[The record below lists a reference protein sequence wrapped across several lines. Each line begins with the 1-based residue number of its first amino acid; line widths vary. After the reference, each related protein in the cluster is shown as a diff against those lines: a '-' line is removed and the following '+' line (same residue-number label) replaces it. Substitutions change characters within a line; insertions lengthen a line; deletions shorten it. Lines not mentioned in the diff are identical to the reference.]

1 VYRLGYV
8 QALKML
14 KIAAKPTFLG
24 YYAAKMDDQF
34 IRSIIHRLAYLLTKI
49 RTVRSDAFQNFRA
62 SDRSSAPIA

>member
-14 KIAAKPTFLG
+14 KIAAKPMFLG

-34 IRSIIHRLAYLLTKI
+34 IRSIIHRLAVPFPSENIKLN
-49 RTVRSDAFQNFRA
+49 SDIKF
-62 SDRSSAPIA
+62 STLKY